1 MVIIAVQS
9 HLISIVSSRGSTIRL
24 IRQSHHVLGI
34 KKLIIVLLLLK
45 DIDFVFLLLARH
57 SSNTFGS
64 APAACVGSGDLY
76 HASSH
81 DIYQFLMLV
90 SPALAFST
98 IDYC

>member
-1 MVIIAVQS
+1 MS
-9 HLISIVSSRGSTIRL
+9 K
-24 IRQSHHVLGI
+24 VLRI
-34 KKLIIVLLLLK
+34 LIIVVLLLK
-45 DIDFVFLLLARH
+45 NIDFVFLLLARH

-76 HASSH
+76 HASLH
-81 DIYQFLMLV
+81 DIYQFLMVV